1 MHSDAR
7 LQFRY
12 FPDIERELLIRAHTQ
27 KTWLTLTE
35 IYKDH
40 VVVPIAV
47 AFGETTHAPCGL
59 QGIADSAQQSAPST
73 LVALSSSSFNEK
85 ANSHS
90 KSEREALFETRS
102 ITYYRDLF
110 HWRTFIAHGQS

>member
-59 QGIADSAQQSAPST
+59 QGIADSAQHPRLWLLCRRPRSMRR
-73 LVALSSSSFNEK
+73 LSLTAKGRRKLCSRRVVF
-85 ANSHS
+85 
-90 KSEREALFETRS
+90 
-102 ITYYRDLF
+102 D
-110 HWRTFIAHGQS
+110 